1 MHVWRTGSEKELT
14 LFPFIQQENI
24 AAIQYHRSG

>member
-1 MHVWRTGSEKELT
+1 MHVWRSEKELT